1 MNPKV
6 MGTENL
12 CYEPKMKNWNFIC
25 ALSANSVCAYV
36 ARSTDFLFLCFPIAF
51 VLSLLNIKTKA
62 DV

>member
-1 MNPKV
+1 MDSRV
-6 MGTENL
+6 MGKENL

-25 ALSANSVCAYV
+25 ALSANSITYV

-62 DV
+62 AV